1 MSMFSFSM
9 SMITF
14 SMSMFSFSMSM
25 ITFQCRFFQFQSS
38 YINSKSIISCL
49 MSMLSFLHFRISS
62 LKSIISVSMIS
73 IILFEKNGELKF
85 YYFEDASSLTLGTED
100 GYKIYSLTS
109 TDKLDLV
116 YSNQEKEVGYLQTR
130 RRR

>member
-1 MSMFSFSM
+1 MFNVNALIF
-9 SMITF
+9 TLQNF
-14 SMSMFSFSMSM
+14 VLK
-25 ITFQCRFFQFQSS
+25 
-38 YINSKSIISCL
+38 INN
-49 MSMLSFLHFRISS
+49 LSLSDLNYFIW
-62 LKSIISVSMIS
+62 K
-73 IILFEKNGELKF
+73 KNWELKF

-116 YSNQEKEVGYLQTR
+116 YSNQEKEVGFIQTR